1 MHRLQYYFP
10 VCIHF
15 ITDCSTLHLSDAK
28 QLNIFI
34 MHLLINDND
43 SYRLS
48 TVSIIALE
56 LEPFFGKVI
65 CITALNFAVVSSMN
79 KTALNLLYCNALG
92 KFKRCTR
99 ASRRTA

>member
-1 MHRLQYYFP
+1 MRRLQYYFP

-15 ITDCSTLHLSDAK
+15 ITDYSTLHLSDAE
-28 QLNIFI
+28 QLNICG
-34 MHLLINDND
+34 LINNND

-65 CITALNFAVVSSMN
+65 CITALNFAVISSMN

-92 KFKRCTR
+92 KFKRLTR
-99 ASRRTA
+99 ASRCTV